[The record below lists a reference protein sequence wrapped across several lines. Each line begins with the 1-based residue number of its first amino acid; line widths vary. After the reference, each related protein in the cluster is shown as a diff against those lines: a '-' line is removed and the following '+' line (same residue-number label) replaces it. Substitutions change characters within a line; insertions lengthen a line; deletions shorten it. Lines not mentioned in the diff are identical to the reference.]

1 MRFWKMHGIGNDFV
15 LVDLWRD
22 ASDDDRGEGRRWRDL
37 APRLCDR
44 HFGVGGDG
52 VLLVLPSEK
61 ADVRMRMFNPDGSEA
76 EMCGNGIRCLARYV
90 REHHGVRSE
99 TLRVE
104 TIPGIMEVSFPGH
117 DASRVQ
123 VDMGTPRFAPSH
135 IPIQADGERVVDY
148 PLAVNGRELRITA
161 VSMGNPHAVAF
172 LQDGDLAAFPLEAI
186 GPDVERHPLFPRRT
200 NFEVCQV
207 EGPHRMWVRVWER
220 GAGATLACGTG
231 ACAAA
236 VAGVT
241 LGLVESPVQVTLPG
255 GTLEIAWQPGGPV
268 LMTGPASYVFAGEWL
283 AD

>member
-104 TIPGIMEVSFPGH
+104 TIPGVMDVSFPGH
-117 DASRVQ
+117 DASHVQ
-123 VDMGTPRFAPSH
+123 VDMGTPRFGPSH
-135 IPIQADGERVVDY
+135 IPIQVDGERVVDY

-161 VSMGNPHAVAF
+161 VSMGNPHAVCFIKQPVAS
-172 LQDGDLAAFPLEAI
+172 FPLHTI
-186 GPDVERHPLFPRRT
+186 GPLVEHHPMFPRRV
-200 NFEVCQV
+200 NFEIVNV
-207 EGPHRMWVRVWER
+207 LDRKHIRARVWER
-220 GAGATLACGTG
+220 GSGETMACGSG
-231 ACAAA
+231 ACAIGVAA
-236 VAGVT
+236 R
-241 LGLVESPVQVTLPG
+241 LHGLVDDRVEITLPG
-255 GTLEIAWQPGGPV
+255 GTLLVEWTGQGEV
-268 LMTGPASYVFAGEWL
+268 WLEGPAREVFEGEWRE
-283 AD
+283 